1 MKPLTFLV
9 ASFMLALTL
18 AGTDFLRAR
27 AETPP
32 SSSFQK
38 VIYIP
43 VNTEVQYGLSG
54 FIKRALAEAKENQA
68 NAIILGIDTFGGRV
82 DSALDI
88 VNNIND
94 SGIPVTAYVLDKAW
108 SAGAMIALGCKA
120 IYMKPGSSIGS
131 ATPVSG
137 GGPTGKTK
145 ALGEKYVSAIRA
157 KFRSIAEKNGYPPNL
172 AAAMVD
178 RDMEVK
184 EVVVGKEKRYLT
196 DDEIDLLKNQGK
208 KIKIGPVITE
218 KGKLLNLTADQAVD
232 VGLAK
237 GLEPN
242 MNGLLAAMGLP
253 GAKVINEK
261 RNWAEHFASFITGS
275 MMSGLLLLVGL
286 VALYT
291 ELTHP
296 GFGWA
301 GVIGLVCLGL
311 LFWGKYV
318 VNLAQMTDVVLFLIG
333 VVLLLVEI
341 FVIPGFGI
349 TGILGLLFM
358 AAGLYLA
365 FVPFVLPKM
374 PWDFNLF
381 YTAITIL
388 LLAGLGS
395 VAGFLTLMHFLP
407 ELPGLK
413 RLVLTTALKPGL
425 AKGEKG
431 PLHSV
436 KVGQEGE
443 VLSDL
448 RPVGKARFATV
459 IVDAVAETGYL
470 NKGAAIKIIKIEGNR
485 IVVREIE
492 HT

>member
-1 MKPLTFLV
+1 MAASLV
-9 ASFMLALTL
+9 LVMTWAWTALL
-18 AGTDFLRAR
+18 EVQ
-27 AETPP
+27 AETPSP
-32 SSSFQK
+32 STSQK

-54 FIKRALAEAKENQA
+54 FIKRAMSEAKEKQV

-88 VNNIND
+88 VNEID
-94 SGIPVTAYVLDKAW
+94 ASDGIPVVAYVLDKAW
-108 SAGAMIALGCKA
+108 SAGALIALGCNA

-131 ATPVSG
+131 ATPVAS
-137 GGPTGKTK
+137 GGPTGKTE
-145 ALGEKYVSAIRA
+145 ALSEKYVSAIRA
-157 KFRSIAEKNGYPPNL
+157 KFRSIAEKNGYPANL

-178 RDMEVK
+178 KDLEVK
-184 EVVVGKEKRYLT
+184 EVVVDKQKRYLT
-196 DDEIDLLKNQGK
+196 DAEINLLKTQGK

-218 KGKLLNLTADQAVD
+218 KGKLLNLTAEQAVD
-232 VGLAK
+232 VLLAK
-237 GLEPN
+237 GLEPS
-242 MNGLLAAMGLP
+242 MSDLLKAMGMP
-253 GAKVINEK
+253 GAKVINVK
-261 RNWAEHFASFITGS
+261 RNWAEHFASFITSS
-275 MMSGLLLLVGL
+275 MISGLLLLVGL

-301 GVIGLVCLGL
+301 GVIGLLCLGL

-318 VNLAQMTDVVLFLIG
+318 VNLAQMTDLVLFLIG

-349 TGILGLLFM
+349 TGIAGLLFM

-365 FVPFVLPKM
+365 FVPFVVPKM
-374 PWDFNLF
+374 PWDFNIF
-381 YTAITIL
+381 YATVTIL

-431 PLHSV
+431 PLHSL

-448 RPVGKARFATV
+448 RPVGKARFAMV

-470 NKGAAIKIIKIEGNR
+470 GKGTAVKIIKIEGNR
-485 IVVREIE
+485 IMVREV
-492 HT
+492 TGA